1 MRHESK
7 LSFVKQYS
15 IRGNFKNVCKTAIK
29 RWLCY
34 QLKYNSNLVSPNME
48 LGPIKSDS
56 NLFSETEHICEQIL
70 QLVPDLSITSTVY
83 WPKWLQINS
92 IVLKPDVFPFTHS
105 RSGEWVNLEP
115 CSKCMLLTCG
125 RGPTGVRTGQK
136 SSDLPLYRVDMSLRE
151 WLCWIFVKGASH
163 SLGYSGVVMG
173 VDAIH
178 LHMCSTQC
186 MLAAAATPPFE

>member
-15 IRGNFKNVCKTAIK
+15 IRGNFKNVCKTAINK
-29 RWLCY
+29 HQRWLCY
-34 QLKYNSNLVSPNME
+34 QLKYINLVSPNME

-56 NLFSETEHICEQIL
+56 NLSSETEHIHEQIL

-92 IVLKPDVFPFTHS
+92 IVLKPDVFPFMHS

-115 CSKCMLLTCG
+115 CSKCMLLTYG

-136 SSDLPLYRVDMSLRE
+136 SSDLLL
-151 WLCWIFVKGASH
+151 
-163 SLGYSGVVMG
+163 
-173 VDAIH
+173 
-178 LHMCSTQC
+178 
-186 MLAAAATPPFE
+186 